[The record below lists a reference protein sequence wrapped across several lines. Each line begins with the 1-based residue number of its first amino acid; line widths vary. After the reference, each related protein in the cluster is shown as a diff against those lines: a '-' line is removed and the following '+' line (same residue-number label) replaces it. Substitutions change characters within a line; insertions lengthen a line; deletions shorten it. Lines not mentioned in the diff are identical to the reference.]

1 MKIAY
6 TRPDGGVSVVVS
18 GPMLDGETDADF
30 RVRVY
35 AQSIPADA
43 TNVSEL
49 TEVQELPDREF
60 RDAWV
65 MTDGVPE
72 INLPKARVIMAKRIE
87 TARQEAMRDILLRE
101 ALGEDVA
108 AEKARVAGVNSADI
122 VAGAKNHRELKM
134 PDVLRKGK

>member
-49 TEVQELPDREF
+49 TEVQELPDRGF

-87 TARQEAMRDILLRE
+87 TARQDAMRDILLRE

-122 VAGAKNHRELKM
+122 VAGAKSHGELKM
-134 PDVLRKGK
+134 PDALRKR